1 MKINDIA
8 YPTIT
13 EKANYILSKK
23 LNSTN
28 YAINNK
34 IDESIIFSCGSGKYA
49 PYGNID
55 KILYQKNDNP
65 DSEKEPKIIEFKR
78 NDLQK
83 MFLLSADD
91 YFSTFNRTILDMYN
105 LRWAYGITS
114 DKTISASLIKGLN
127 FFNDY
132 LEIEVTSM
140 ANTIDISN
148 LSDDTILTDYNVSFV
163 TVRTHKNNITYTKHD
178 ELPFTTFNF
187 NETNGNFENIKDNYF
202 IYYNP
207 PLTTYGSTVETM
219 VFGQRQYTGFYIKS
233 DYMDICVGANF
244 AIYKKPVGSV
254 SVYSHMPFF
263 SGTVKDLKSMVAT
276 FGMPFSFKYI
286 TEINKQTIID
296 NDNIFI
302 PIIENNGTYQGR
314 YATGKDEKEKT
325 KQVVEN
331 WEKDLSAPYNNGVSD
346 FDNIDNNNYTDK
358 MVRGTGRQSGQFNN
372 SYVITEQNMKKLQ
385 KLLNVKSIDDTTP
398 EIYKNL
404 LFMGSN
410 PMECITSINW
420 YPVGIPIGAPT
431 NLILGSYTTDIAVTT
446 VQSFTKTV
454 NMGFCDIKPI
464 HENHYFL
471 NFEPYSYYLLYAPFC
486 GWYPLDSKKVVGKN
500 IQLYMNIDF
509 LSGTCAV
516 EVWID
521 SSIETVLNGIIS
533 APVSVQAFSQNDYFN
548 SRINSIKNIG
558 SDIINSSGAIAS
570 NIMQKNPVGTATS
583 IAGGALSLTSD
594 IFSFVRPE
602 MRYNSITAN
611 TANLSTY
618 NPTSA
623 YIARYTVT
631 EQIPT
636 NYNSTVGYAC
646 EFTANVNTLSGYTVF
661 SNFNCNGISATD
673 IEKNEIKALAE
684 NGIYI

>member
-1 MKINDIA
+1 MEINRVYYGDDTEFSYYNRIKKSFTPENFPINRKLDNSITASASQYEYAPYNNIASYSPKYGDNINAGYYEIHTKDLQQFVLVDGDVQSSPFYEYDDRYGYEITTYKTNISPYLVSGFKYLSITFYLKIAVLRNNEFLEIFFDEYDSNSDIA
-8 YPTIT
+8 MYVFFYSYGTIDNGFELNDREITIYNKKLKIGDVDFEKKKMIYYRPFRTQNRIRIPICGVIPNIDNKLKITATASTSGTKNASISIFNPDFCNITISDNVLSISIDITNKKELILKAASTYGFIFSTKDDTALNTLTNENIGNYEFIYVPTIT
-13 EKANYILSKK
+13 EN
-23 LNSTN
+23 
-28 YAINNK
+28 
-34 IDESIIFSCGSGKYA
+34 
-49 PYGNID
+49 
-55 KILYQKNDNP
+55 
-65 DSEKEPKIIEFKR
+65 
-78 NDLQK
+78 
-83 MFLLSADD
+83 
-91 YFSTFNRTILDMYN
+91 
-105 LRWAYGITS
+105 
-114 DKTISASLIKGLN
+114 
-127 FFNDY
+127 
-132 LEIEVTSM
+132 
-140 ANTIDISN
+140 
-148 LSDDTILTDYNVSFV
+148 
-163 TVRTHKNNITYTKHD
+163 
-178 ELPFTTFNF
+178 
-187 NETNGNFENIKDNYF
+187 
-202 IYYNP
+202 
-207 PLTTYGSTVETM
+207 
-219 VFGQRQYTGFYIKS
+219 GFYNG
-233 DYMDICVGANF
+233 DYTHGADNF
-244 AIYKKPVGSV
+244 
-254 SVYSHMPFF
+254 
-263 SGTVKDLKSMVAT
+263 
-276 FGMPFSFKYI
+276 
-286 TEINKQTIID
+286 KQ
-296 NDNIFI
+296 
-302 PIIENNGTYQGR
+302 
-314 YATGKDEKEKT
+314 
-325 KQVVEN
+325 KQIVEN
-331 WEKDLSAPYNNGVSD
+331 WNDDKNAPYNNGVKD
-346 FDNIDNNNYTDK
+346 FDNIDNNKYTDK

-385 KLLNVKSIDDTTP
+385 KLLNVKSVDDTTP

-618 NPTSA
+618 NPTSS